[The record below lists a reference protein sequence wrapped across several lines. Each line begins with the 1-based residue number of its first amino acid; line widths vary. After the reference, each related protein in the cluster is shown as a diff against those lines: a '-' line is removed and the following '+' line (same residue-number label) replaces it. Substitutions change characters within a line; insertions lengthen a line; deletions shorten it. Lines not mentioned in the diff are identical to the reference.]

1 MEWLPVNVYVNYIDA
16 HIAKGVLAEEGIETW
31 LRDENTVTI
40 DPILTNAVGGIKLM
54 VPKEELQRA
63 WEILNKLNEEQKEK
77 VKCPKC
83 SSNNIEFVSTPRKP
97 INWFMAFFVS
107 TPNSGFDK
115 VNHCFDCGSEFP
127 YEYRDE

>member
-63 WEILNKLNEEQKEK
+63 K